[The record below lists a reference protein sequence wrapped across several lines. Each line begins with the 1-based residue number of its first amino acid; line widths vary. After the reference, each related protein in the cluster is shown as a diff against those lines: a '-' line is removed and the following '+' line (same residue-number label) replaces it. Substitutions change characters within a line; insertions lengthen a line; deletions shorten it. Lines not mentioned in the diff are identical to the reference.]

1 MIGDPLPAD
10 EIAIREELPES
21 GGVALR
27 VVASEPAS
35 AVMFRVDQ
43 LVATLA
49 KERLWLTDA
58 YYAGTTLYVQSLR
71 AAAKDGVDVRLL
83 VPNATD
89 IPFLKTLSRTG
100 YRPLLEAGVRVF
112 EWNGAMLHAK
122 TAVADSQWARVGSTN
137 LNLASWF
144 GNLELDVV
152 IEDIPF
158 ATEMEETYLR
168 DLENSTEI
176 VLDAKHRLRAPKQPL
191 RDRRRAITSGGGTS
205 GRAAAGAVR
214 IGNAVGAV
222 FTNRRVLEPVESRL
236 MFVVGLLL
244 FGLAALA
251 WFFPRGIAYP
261 FVFVLLWISVVLIY
275 RAYKLRTQRTPRL

>member
-1 MIGDPLPAD
+1 
-10 EIAIREELPES
+10 
-21 GGVALR
+21 
-27 VVASEPAS
+27 
-35 AVMFRVDQ
+35 
-43 LVATLA
+43 
-49 KERLWLTDA
+49 LTDA

-112 EWNGAMLHAK
+112 EWNGTMLHAK
-122 TAVADSQWARVGSTN
+122 TAVADGHWARVGSTN

-158 ATEMEETYLR
+158 ATEMEDAYLR

-176 VLDAKHRLRAPKQPL
+176 VLDARRRVRAPKHPV
-191 RDRRRAITSGGGTS
+191 RARPVMTSGGGTG
-205 GRAAAGAVR
+205 GRAAAGAIR
-214 IGNAVGAV
+214 IGNAVGAA
-222 FTNRRVLEPVESRL
+222 FTNRRVLEPVEARL
-236 MFVVGLLL
+236 MFIAGLLL
-244 FGLAALA
+244 LGLAAIA
-251 WFFPRGIAYP
+251 WFFPGALAYP
-261 FVFVLLWISVVLIY
+261 LVVLLVWISVVLIY
-275 RAYKLRTQRTPRL
+275 KAYKLRTLSRKPAVDRETVADAPQAHD